1 MMRFSASVSG
11 VGRGRL
17 ARLGSELAREAVLR
31 VARDVQRNVL
41 ANLSGTVLKV
51 RTGSLRRAWAR
62 QPQVAGGG
70 GAGGGGAGGEA
81 NVGST
86 LVYAAIHEFG
96 GEIRPVRARF
106 LQFKA
111 DDGRW
116 VRTRLVT
123 MPARR
128 YASLA
133 VAETERRVPRIV
145 GEAVAA
151 VAERLGLE

>member
-1 MMRFSASVSG
+1 MVRISVTVDGAGMR
-11 VGRGRL
+11 RLRRL
-17 ARLGSELAREAVLR
+17 ADAFMTEAVRR
-31 VARDVQRNVL
+31 VAEDVQRGVI
-41 ANLSGTVLKV
+41 ANLSGSVLKV

-62 QPQVAGGG
+62 QPRVTVV
-70 GAGGGGAGGEA
+70 GGEVGATLGA
-81 NVGST
+81 N

-96 GEIRPVRARF
+96 GQIVPKRARF
-106 LQFKA
+106 LKFQA

-133 VAETERRVPRIV
+133 IADTERRVPRIV
-145 GEAVAA
+145 DGALEAVAA
-151 VAERLGLE
+151 RLGV

>member
-70 GAGGGGAGGEA
+70 ASWEA
-81 NVGST
+81 NVGSN